1 MRDPE
6 KMMKRILAIL
16 AIAILLPV
24 AALAAKKKDQ
34 AQTGTDWLNAPTP
47 DGSPTLKETSD
58 WLAKTMEA
66 YGGDNSNQPVTIS
79 GVRIDN
85 SCNFYWTATVRDRS
99 WNKYL
104 NINDYSLALGAV
116 TNVSAGDDNS
126 GILIQTG
133 QVEAVRLDNH
143 GHYEHRTQNASNS
156 GYFSVSRMP
165 EAQAGGAVPQNP
177 QQMVGRIVSALQHA
191 VNLCQSAYKA
201 PAETK
206 EPF

>member
-1 MRDPE
+1 
-6 KMMKRILAIL
+6 MKKILVVV
-16 AIAILLPV
+16 AIAVLLPC

-34 AQTGTDWLNAPTP
+34 PQNGTDWLNAPTP

-66 YGGDNSNQPVTIS
+66 YGGDNSNQPVTIT
-79 GVRIDN
+79 GVHIDN

-104 NINDYSLALGAV
+104 DITDFSIALGAV
-116 TNVSAGDDNS
+116 TNLTPGNNDD
-126 GILIQTG
+126 GVLIQTG
-133 QVEAVRLDNH
+133 QVEAVRTDTH
-143 GHYEHRTQNASNS
+143 GHYEHRSERASNS
-156 GYFSVSRMP
+156 GYFGVSRIP
-165 EAQAGGAVPQNP
+165 EAQPGGAVPQNP

-201 PAETK
+201 PDQTK